1 MPHSRIT
8 IVQPNLDGSLPIPAA
23 PEPSATERAQSQL
36 RQQTETLQERLQDLQ
51 ALLDKPLSAILAE
64 HDKALESAAAWD
76 AFGAQW
82 LLAQRAMRRVALDLA
97 AAQGLDEAAVVAR
110 AMAHA
115 NAVLNSEDEDLGGAI
130 APAQL
135 AHIARHKAHLRRQ
148 FRPG

>member
-1 MPHSRIT
+1 MPSSRIT
-8 IVQPNLDGSLPIPAA
+8 IVQPNLDGSLPIPAP
-23 PEPSATERAQSQL
+23 PEPSAAEQAQAQL
-36 RQQTETLQERLQDLQ
+36 AQQTEALQQRLQDLQ
-51 ALLDKPLSAILAE
+51 ALLDKPLSAILSE

-110 AMAHA
+110 AMGYA
-115 NAVLNSEDEDLGGAI
+115 NAVLNSEEEDLGGSI
-130 APAQL
+130 APQQL

>member
-115 NAVLNSEDEDLGGAI
+115 NAVLNTEDETLGGSI

-135 AHIARHKAHLRRQ
+135 AHIARHRPYLRRQ
-148 FRPG
+148 FRQG

>member
-23 PEPSATERAQSQL
+23 PEPSATERAQAQL
-36 RQQTETLQERLQDLQ
+36 AQQTEALQQRLQDLQ
-51 ALLDKPLSAILAE
+51 ALLDKPLSAILSE

-110 AMAHA
+110 AMGYA
-115 NAVLNSEDEDLGGAI
+115 NAVLNSEEEDLGGSI
-130 APAQL
+130 APQQL

>member
-135 AHIARHKAHLRRQ
+135 AHIARHKAYLRKQ
-148 FRPG
+148 FRQG